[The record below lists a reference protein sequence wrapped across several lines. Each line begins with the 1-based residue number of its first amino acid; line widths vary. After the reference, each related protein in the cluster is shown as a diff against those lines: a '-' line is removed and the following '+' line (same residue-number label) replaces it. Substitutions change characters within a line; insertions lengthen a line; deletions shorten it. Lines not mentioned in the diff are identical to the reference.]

1 MSKSKSKSVSISE
14 NLVELSLD
22 ELSAVRGAQ
31 TTQRTAGDALSDQFD
46 QTLKAWGDFVAP
58 VVAPV
63 RETVKLAYAAD
74 QYLKFTYEHQ
84 YPTLSQAHGDKVNQD
99 KADKASH
106 DQQEHD
112 KMLSGDKPTNA
123 GQVATWLDSTQGP
136 PAPPIEYAFPTYMTE
151 PPHEATISIEPL
163 DNYNDNGGG
172 LY

>member
-1 MSKSKSKSVSISE
+1 MSKSMSISE

-58 VVAPV
+58 VLAPV

-84 YPTLSQAHGDKVNQD
+84 YPTLSQAHGDKVDQD
-99 KADKASH
+99 KADKAKH
-106 DQQEHD
+106 DQEEHD
-112 KMLSGDKPTNA
+112 KQLSGSKPTNA
-123 GQVATWLDSTQGP
+123 GEVATWLDSTQGP
-136 PAPPIEYAFPTYMTE
+136 PAPPIEYAFPSHLMDA
-151 PPHEATISIEPL
+151 PHEATISIEPL
-163 DNYNDNGGG
+163 DNYTSRDDGGG
-172 LY
+172 Y